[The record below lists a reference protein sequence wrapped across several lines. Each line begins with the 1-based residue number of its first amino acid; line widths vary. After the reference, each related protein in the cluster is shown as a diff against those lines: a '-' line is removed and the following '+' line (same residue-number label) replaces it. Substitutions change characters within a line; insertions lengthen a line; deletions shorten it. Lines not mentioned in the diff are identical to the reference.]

1 MRVVRVN
8 LLRCAFMN
16 ILIENAES
24 LEYSTGNGE
33 WTKKVGDAKIFGTTG
48 TALAAAKKE
57 LIRTFNIVRHI
68 PQSNQ
73 FVNLNHGRGKGAAET
88 VAVLESV
95 PAVQA

>member
-1 MRVVRVN
+1 
-8 LLRCAFMN
+8 MN

-33 WTKKVGDAKIFGTTG
+33 WTRKVADAKIFGSTG

-57 LIRTFNIVRHI
+57 LIRTFNIVSYI

-73 FVNLNHGRGKGAAET
+73 FVNLNHGRGKGVAEV
-88 VAVLESV
+88 VAVVENV